1 MVFLKQL
8 VALGVLAAAP
18 WLTAAAQG
26 HEHMDM
32 SMPMPAK
39 PKPKPAKVRPAAP
52 RLVAPPKA
60 GTTVDQ
66 PAATGAPAPVVAPAD
81 TSHHAGHEH
90 SMEGMNMNGTAP
102 AEPAKAS
109 QMNHMDSMDMTGGS
123 HDMGAMG
130 MAHDS
135 TMAMPGMSHAF
146 SRRLPMNRN
155 GSGTSW
161 HPDQTPM
168 YMWMQHKGPWM
179 LMYHGAAYGRY
190 TSQNFNNS
198 GKRGHAN
205 AIDGPNWGMAMAQR
219 EIGARGL
226 LNLSL
231 MVSLDPLTETN
242 GGYPLL
248 FQTGES
254 YKGQPLIDKQHPHDL
269 ISGLTVGYTHAV
281 SQDVDVSLYLGYPGE
296 PAIGPVAFMHRISAM
311 PNPDA
316 PLSHH
321 WTDATHITFGVAT
334 LGVRYKQFKLE
345 GSNFTG
351 REPDQYRYDFDRP
364 RADSWAARLNWNPT
378 STLALQVS
386 RAFIKSPE
394 DLHPDEDVTRTTA
407 SVLHSRTWGE
417 RRYWASA
424 LVWGLNEHGDG
435 HSGEHAVLA
444 ETNLTLGRPTFYGRY
459 EFVQKDSEELDFYIS
474 NPVDIPLSKVFNI
487 HALTLGSSYRLASL
501 GGPRGPELSI
511 GGQLTRYFIPADLET
526 ESYNYRSPGY
536 GKMPLSASVYLR
548 LTAPWMSMKG
558 MGPKSNGMGGM
569 KM

>member
-1 MVFLKQL
+1 MSVPS
-8 VALGVLAAAP
+8 VAGFVAAMLLATAPGRAA
-18 WLTAAAQG
+18 LAQD
-26 HEHMDM
+26 HNHMDM
-32 SMPMPAK
+32 SMPMPS
-39 PKPKPAKVRPAAP
+39 KPKPAKPRPAAP
-52 RLVAPPKA
+52 KPAAPKA
-60 GTTVDQ
+60 ARPTPK
-66 PAATGAPAPVVAPAD
+66 PATPVTAAPAD
-81 TSHHAGHEH
+81 TSHRAAPMH
-90 SMEGMNMNGTAP
+90 SMEGMHTDPAKPAP
-102 AEPAKAS
+102 AGQPTPPHEHTPG
-109 QMNHMDSMDMTGGS
+109 MDMSGTQ
-123 HDMGAMG
+123 HDMGGMA

-135 TMAMPGMSHAF
+135 AMHMDNMSHSL
-146 SRRLPMNRN
+146 SRNLPMNRN

-161 HPDQTPM
+161 HPDATPM

-179 LMYHGAAYGRY
+179 LMYHAAAYGRY

-219 EIGARGL
+219 TIGARGL

-254 YKGQPLIDKQHPHDL
+254 YRGQPLIDKQHPHDL
-269 ISGLTVGYTHAV
+269 ISGLTASYTHAV
-281 SQDVDVSLYLGYPGE
+281 NEDVDVSLYVGYPGE

-351 REPDQYRYDFDRP
+351 REPDQYRYDFDKP
-364 RADSWAARLNWNPT
+364 RADSWAGRLNWNP
-378 STLALQVS
+378 SRALALQVS

-394 DLHPDEDVTRTTA
+394 DLHPDENVTRTTA

-417 RRYWASA
+417 RRYLASA
-424 LVWGLNEHGDG
+424 LVWGLNEHGGG
-435 HSGEHAVLA
+435 HHGEHAVLA

-459 EFVQKDSEELDFYIS
+459 EWVQKDSDELAFYS
-474 NPVDIPLSKVFNI
+474 FGLYEGLDVMVFNI

-501 GGPRGPELSI
+501 GGPRGPELSV
-511 GGQLTRYFIPADLET
+511 GGQLTGYFISENLQNDR
-526 ESYNYRSPGY
+526 YGFGYVGPGY
-536 GKMPLSASVYLR
+536 GKLPLSASVYLR

-558 MGPKSNGMGGM
+558 MSSGAMKGM

>member
-1 MVFLKQL
+1 MVSP
-8 VALGVLAAAP
+8 AAAP
-18 WLTAAAQG
+18 
-26 HEHMDM
+26 
-32 SMPMPAK
+32 
-39 PKPKPAKVRPAAP
+39 AP
-52 RLVAPPKA
+52 RTAP
-60 GTTVDQ
+60 
-66 PAATGAPAPVVAPAD
+66 VAPAD
-81 TSHHAGHEH
+81 TSQHAGHEH
-90 SMEGMNMNGTAP
+90 LMPGMNMGSATP
-102 AEPAKAS
+102 VDSAKTG
-109 QMNHMDSMDMTGGS
+109 QMHHMNMAGS
-123 HDMGAMG
+123 GHDMGAMG

-135 TMAMPGMSHAF
+135 SMHMGGMSHAF

-161 HPDQTPM
+161 HPDETPM

-179 LMYHGAAYGRY
+179 LMYHAGAYARY

-231 MVSLDPLTETN
+231 MVSLDPLTETR

-254 YKGQPLIDKQHPHDL
+254 YRNQPLIDKQHPHDL

-281 SQDVDVSLYLGYPGE
+281 SEDVDVSLYLGYPGE

-364 RADSWAARLNWNPT
+364 RADSWAGRLNWNPT
-378 STLALQVS
+378 SSLALQVS

-394 DLHPDEDVTRTTA
+394 DLHPEDDVTRTTA

-417 RRYWASA
+417 RRYLASA
-424 LVWGLNEHGDG
+424 LVWGLNEAHGG
-435 HSGEHAVLA
+435 KEHALLA

-459 EFVQKDSEELDFYIS
+459 EFVQKDSEELDFYAS
-474 NPVDIPLSKVFNI
+474 GPADQPLDMVFNI
-487 HALTLGSSYRLASL
+487 HALTLGASYRLASL
-501 GGPRGPELSI
+501 GGPRGPELSV
-511 GGQLTRYFIPADLET
+511 GGQMTGYFIPQNLQNDR
-526 ESYNYRSPGY
+526 YGIGYVGPGY
-536 GKMPLSASVYLR
+536 GKLPLSASVYLR

-558 MGPKSNGMGGM
+558 MGSGRMGGM

>member
-1 MVFLKQL
+1 MTVGL
-8 VALGVLAAAP
+8 LAAAP
-18 WLTAAAQG
+18 LLPALAQT

-32 SMPMPAK
+32 AMPMPAK
-39 PKPKPAKVRPAAP
+39 PKPQPKPAKARPAVPKAAPALKKAAPATARPAP
-52 RLVAPPKA
+52 RPTPVAP
-60 GTTVDQ
+60 
-66 PAATGAPAPVVAPAD
+66 AAAD

-90 SMEGMNMNGTAP
+90 SMEGMDMPTTSPAP
-102 AEPAKAS
+102 AVP
-109 QMNHMDSMDMTGGS
+109 MNHTGHTEGMDMSGGS
-123 HDMGAMG
+123 HNMGGMT

-135 TMAMPGMSHAF
+135 SMQMGGMSHAL
-146 SRRLPMNRN
+146 SRNLPMNRN

-161 HPDQTPM
+161 HPDETPM

-179 LMYHGAAYGRY
+179 LMYHAGAYARY
-190 TSQNFNNS
+190 TSQNFNND

-219 EIGARGL
+219 NIGARGL

-231 MVSLDPLTETN
+231 MVSLDPLTETR

-254 YKGQPLIDKQHPHDL
+254 YRGQPLIDKQHPHDL
-269 ISGLTVGYTHAV
+269 ISGLSASYTHAV
-281 SQDVDVSLYLGYPGE
+281 NEDMDLSLYVGYPGE

-351 REPDQYRYDFDRP
+351 REPDQYRFDFDRP
-364 RADSWAARLNWNPT
+364 RADSWAGRLNWNP
-378 STLALQVS
+378 SRSLALQVS

-394 DLHPDEDVTRTTA
+394 DLHPDDNVTRTTA

-417 RRYWASA
+417 RRYLASA
-424 LVWGLNEHGDG
+424 LVWGLNEAHGG
-435 HSGEHAVLA
+435 KEHAVLA

-459 EFVQKDSEELDFYIS
+459 EFVQKDSEELNFYATAAYG
-474 NPVDIPLSKVFNI
+474 VPLDEVFNI
-487 HALTLGSSYRLASL
+487 HAITLGTSYRLATL
-501 GGPRGPELSI
+501 GGARGPELSL
-511 GGQLTRYFIPADLET
+511 GGQLTGYFIPRNLQYDRIGDFGTLG
-526 ESYNYRSPGY
+526 PGY
-536 GKMPLSASVYLR
+536 GKLPLSASVYLR

-558 MGPKSNGMGGM
+558 MGPKAGSMGGM

>member
-1 MVFLKQL
+1 M
-8 VALGVLAAAP
+8 AAAP
-18 WLTAAAQG
+18 LLPALAQT
-26 HEHMDM
+26 HEHMEM
-32 SMPMPAK
+32 TMPMPAK
-39 PKPKPAKVRPAAP
+39 PQPKPAKPRPAAP
-52 RLVAPPKA
+52 R
-60 GTTVDQ
+60 
-66 PAATGAPAPVVAPAD
+66 PAAPKKVAPAPRPATSVVPVPAAPAD
-81 TSHHAGHEH
+81 TTHHAGHEH
-90 SMEGMNMNGTAP
+90 SMPGMDMPAPPAAPAQPAPMNHAGHTEGMEMSGAQHNMGG
-102 AEPAKAS
+102 
-109 QMNHMDSMDMTGGS
+109 MD
-123 HDMGAMG
+123 

-135 TMAMPGMSHAF
+135 SMMHMGGMSHAL
-146 SRRLPMNRN
+146 SRNLPMNRN

-161 HPDQTPM
+161 HPDATPM

-179 LMYHGAAYGRY
+179 LMYHAGAYARY

-198 GKRGHAN
+198 GKRGHDN

-219 EIGARGL
+219 NIGARGL

-231 MVSLDPLTETN
+231 MVSLDPLTETR

-269 ISGLTVGYTHAV
+269 ISGLSASYTHAV
-281 SQDVDVSLYLGYPGE
+281 NEDVDLSLYVGYPGE

-364 RADSWAARLNWNPT
+364 RADSWAGRLNWNP
-378 STLALQVS
+378 SRSLALQVS

-394 DLHPDEDVTRTTA
+394 DLHPGENVTRTTA
-407 SVLHSRTWGE
+407 SVLHSKMLSGE
-417 RRYWASA
+417 RHYLASA
-424 LVWGLNEHGDG
+424 LVWGLNEHGAG
-435 HSGEHAVLA
+435 HRGEHAVLA

-459 EFVQKDSEELDFYIS
+459 EFVQKDSEELNFYS
-474 NPVDIPLSKVFNI
+474 SGSTDNLVNSVYNI
-487 HALTLGSSYRLASL
+487 HALTLGTSYRLASL
-501 GGPRGPELSI
+501 GGARGPELSL
-511 GGQLTRYFIPADLET
+511 GGQLTGYFIPQSLQNGQYGVTYAG
-526 ESYNYRSPGY
+526 PGY
-536 GKMPLSASVYLR
+536 GKLPLSASVYLR
-548 LTAPWMSMKG
+548 LTAPWM
-558 MGPKSNGMGGM
+558 